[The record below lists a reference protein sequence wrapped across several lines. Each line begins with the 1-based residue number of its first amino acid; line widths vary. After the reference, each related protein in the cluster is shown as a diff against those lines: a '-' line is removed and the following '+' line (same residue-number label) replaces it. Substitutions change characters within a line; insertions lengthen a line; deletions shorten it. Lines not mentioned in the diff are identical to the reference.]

1 MLDASHLML
10 RPTAGPA
17 ASSASVAAAAA
28 AAYIQRTVD
37 ASAGR

>member
-28 AAYIQRTVD
+28 YIQRTVD
-37 ASAGR
+37 ASTGR